1 MFFDFQNAKHLNHEE
16 RYPCPKHFNHGHIS
30 SFHPS
35 TGRVPSDL
43 KVSAY
48 LTHVQFVGH
57 FTVTATPTNS
67 YHTLAVNV
75 KDCTQAT
82 SVMSTTTD
90 CVCTTVS
97 VCRVCAPESSSF

>member
-1 MFFDFQNAKHLNHEE
+1 MKSATRVIN
-16 RYPCPKHFNHGHIS
+16 NHGHIS
-30 SFHPS
+30 SFHSS

-48 LTHVQFVGH
+48 LMFSLSAI

-75 KDCTQAT
+75 KDCAQAT

-90 CVCTTVS
+90 CVSTTVC
-97 VCRVCAPESSSF
+97 VCSVCAPESSSF